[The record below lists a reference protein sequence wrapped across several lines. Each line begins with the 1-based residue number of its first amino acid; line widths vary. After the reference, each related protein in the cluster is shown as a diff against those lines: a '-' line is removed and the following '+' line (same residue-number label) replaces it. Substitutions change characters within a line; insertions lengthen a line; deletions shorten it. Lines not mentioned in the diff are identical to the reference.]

1 VGEII
6 NNLQEFC
13 NTSSQINDLKG
24 SRSRSKS
31 LYKSSSL
38 FSKPYPE
45 SSILV
50 LGCYINN
57 RLPIREK
64 L

>member
-38 FSKPYPE
+38 FSKPLSQVFNSRPWLLYQ
-45 SSILV
+45 
-50 LGCYINN
+50 
-57 RLPIREK
+57 
-64 L
+64 